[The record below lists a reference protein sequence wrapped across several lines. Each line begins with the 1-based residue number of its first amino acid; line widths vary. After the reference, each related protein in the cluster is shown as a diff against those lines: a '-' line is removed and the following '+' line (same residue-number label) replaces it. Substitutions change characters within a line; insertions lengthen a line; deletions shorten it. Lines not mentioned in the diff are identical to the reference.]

1 MQLLSIHYFILT
13 QGNNALHYAIEGLD
27 ADLPEG
33 DQFETIKELS
43 ALGVSHLKNVYQL
56 TPLLLASNNCKEE
69 VVDYL
74 ITRPE
79 CTKKQEIEALEL
91 LGASLATVAMD
102 TEKAFKYM
110 KRGME
115 GRFEDLSCPL
125 LKQEKGCV
133 EAYDNKLESRTL
145 EELALIEGD
154 NHAIIMEGLVI
165 RERILG
171 TNHEKL
177 IDPIA
182 NISHLYFQ
190 ENHKSD
196 LCINLRLYAIEIRKQ
211 CNQPIICDL
220 AWFIGVLSKMAKENC
235 PLLKV
240 IVKLFEETVGEYQK
254 TKLRL
259 QKVKEERE
267 YGPHKEIYPSDDD
280 KSKDLAGNTED
291 LLYYSRDLLIL
302 TTYAK
307 SELHGN
313 SDSSY
318 LRNLLQTFLKLNPR
332 DNQGNSLLHLV
343 VSQKPKDLYFAGCL
357 QESKTREAIVNRA
370 CVKAMKIILN
380 AGCDVNTVN
389 TDGNTPLHIAATTK
403 LQCGQDFK
411 PVTEDVHLL
420 TEMLQILL
428 DAGSCHDFVNNDGK
442 TALDLAATDTARS
455 ILSRE
460 I

>member
-1 MQLLSIHYFILT
+1 MVQIVIHYFILT
-13 QGNNALHYAIEGLD
+13 QGNHALHYAVEGLD

-33 DQFETIKELS
+33 DQFEIIKELS
-43 ALGVSHLKNVYQL
+43 ALGVFRLKNVHQL
-56 TPLLLASNNCKEE
+56 TPLLLASNNCKTELVE
-69 VVDYL
+69 YL
-74 ITRPE
+74 IKRPE
-79 CTKKQEIEALEL
+79 CTKEQEIEAFEL

-110 KRGME
+110 KCGME

-133 EAYDNKLESRTL
+133 EAYDNKKESRTL

-182 NISHLYFQ
+182 NVSRFYFQ
-190 ENHKSD
+190 ENQKAD
-196 LCINLRLYAIEIRKQ
+196 LCIKLRGYAMEIRKQ

-220 AWFIGVLSKMAKENC
+220 EWFIGVLSKMVKENC
-235 PLLKV
+235 PPLKV

-254 TKLRL
+254 TKLQL
-259 QKVKEERE
+259 QKVKEEGE
-267 YGPHKEIYPSDDD
+267 YGPHKEIYPSHYD
-280 KSKDLAGNTED
+280 KFEDLACNTEK
-291 LLYYSRDLLIL
+291 LLYHSKDLLIL

-313 SDSSY
+313 SESSY
-318 LRNLLQTFLKLNPR
+318 LRDLLQSFLKLNPR

-343 VSQKPKDLYFAGCL
+343 VSQKPKEVVGGRI
-357 QESKTREAIVNRA
+357 QGSTIKEAVVNRA
-370 CVKAMKIILN
+370 CVEAMKIILN
-380 AGCDVNTVN
+380 AGCDVNIVN
-389 TDGNTPLHIAATTK
+389 TNGNTPLHTAATTK

-411 PVTEDVHLL
+411 PVTEDVDLL

-428 DAGSCHDFVNNDGK
+428 DGGACRDFVNNDGK

-455 ILSRE
+455 ILSQA